1 MLYSGSSSIGH
12 ECKSSVPL
20 LLFCLEQIFFPH
32 IIISIV
38 WLSFGSGIIVYHC

>member
-20 LLFCLEQIFFPH
+20 LLFCLEQIWFWYYCVSLLNSLARGYGEF
-32 IIISIV
+32 
-38 WLSFGSGIIVYHC
+38 LS